1 MGALESPLDTP
12 ARRDYNAGRIEYER
26 MSYIAWLRERI
37 GKRKVFLVFAS
48 AIIRDDRRRIL
59 FQHRGDFDC
68 WGLPGG
74 VLEPGESLLQALVRE
89 VHEETGLTVT
99 PVRLVGL
106 YTSPD
111 FDVTYPNGDQVQQ
124 ATACFECQITPVG
137 AQFTAPTTAPL
148 RAADAPET
156 LDLAYFPPDA
166 LPPTLPWYEAM
177 VRDAESGAP
186 EAAFRTGAPGDAQL
200 PPDRETVGGAVKYLR
215 RFTGPDTLIWPAASA
230 CIRDEQGRFL
240 LQHRGDNRQWGM
252 PGGAM
257 ELGERID
264 QTLVREVREETGLE
278 VEPVRLIG
286 LYSDPSYAITYP
298 DGNRTQVVV
307 AFFDCRVLGG
317 SLHADGRETLDLAYF
332 APGETPPLQP
342 RWRVRIADALA
353 SKTEAIVR

>member
-1 MGALESPLDTP
+1 ME
-12 ARRDYNAGRIEYER
+12 NER

-59 FQHRGDFDC
+59 FQHRGDFDR

-74 VLEPGESLLQALVRE
+74 VLEPGESILQALVRE
-89 VHEETGLTVT
+89 VREETGLMVT
-99 PVRLVGL
+99 PGRLVGL
-106 YTSPD
+106 YSSPD
-111 FDVTYPNGDQVQQ
+111 FDVAYPNGDEVQQ
-124 ATACFECQITPVG
+124 VTACFECQI
-137 AQFTAPTTAPL
+137 APASPPL
-148 RAADAPET
+148 AADASET
-156 LDLAYFPPDA
+156 LDLAYFPPHA

-177 VRDAESGAP
+177 VHDAELGLPGATFRSGGP
-186 EAAFRTGAPGDAQL
+186 GATPST
-200 PPDRETVGGAVKYLR
+200 PDEWADGVVMHLR
-215 RFTGPDTLIWPAASA
+215 RFTGTETLVWPAASA
-230 CIRDEQGRFL
+230 CIRDERGRFL
-240 LQHRGDNRQWGM
+240 FQQRGDNGQWGM

-286 LYSDPSYAITYP
+286 LYSDPSYTITYP

-317 SLHADGRETLDLAYF
+317 SLQADGRETLDLAYF
-332 APGETPPLQP
+332 TPDETPPLLP
-342 RWRVRIADALA
+342 RWKVRIADALA
-353 SKTEAIVR
+353 GQTETIVR